1 MLPFGEL
8 VEWDLDTA
16 RKQALEQRPELRGAR
31 LQTKIAELDV
41 RREHA
46 KYIPDLSLQVS
57 YLGFQNVN
65 FLPQSAGTVGFALSM
80 AALRLGIQEAPD
92 RRTEGYDRAE
102 GNNGTATLNSAF
114 CWTLK
119 KSFASWKKH
128 ASCWMRKRI
137 SVRRNRRSS
146 AK

>member
-31 LQTKIAELDV
+31 IQTKIAELDV

-46 KYIPDLSLQVS
+46 KYIPDLSFQVS

-65 FLPQSAGTVGFALSM
+65 FLPQSAGTVGF
-80 AALRLGIQEAPD
+80 QF
-92 RRTEGYDRAE
+92 
-102 GNNGTATLNSAF
+102 NGSPSIGDT
-114 CWTLK
+114 
-119 KSFASWKKH
+119 
-128 ASCWMRKRI
+128 
-137 SVRRNRRSS
+137 RSTGS
-146 AK
+146 QN